1 VRDLYEVLGVDPSAS
16 EDEIKKAYRRKARQ
30 EHPDAGGDPEVFK
43 EVTAAYEVLKNPEAR
58 ANYDRYGDP
67 RGPGGSTGGG
77 DPFAGFG
84 DLQDLID
91 AFFGGGM
98 GSAMGGMGGRGG
110 RGRASRRSGRD
121 AIVDLTLTLEEAAA
135 GVRREVDVTLPR
147 ECDACDGSGA
157 KPGSKGA
164 TRCSTCGG
172 AGEVQQ
178 VRRSMFGQV
187 VTAGPCPHCDGS
199 GRTVD
204 DPCTACRGQGRREV
218 TEQVTVDVPAGVD
231 DGTRLRMS
239 GHGEAGQQGA
249 ASGDLYVRVRI
260 RPHEVFEREGHDL
273 HCELRLPMTQA
284 ALGAELKV
292 PTLHGE
298 EKLHVPAGTQTGDVL
313 TLRRQGMPKLNG
325 GGQRGDLLVHCR
337 VETPTHLTD
346 RQRELLEQLTAERG
360 EEAPQGGGYRGFL
373 GKLREAFRS

>member
-1 VRDLYEVLGVDPSAS
+1 MRDLYEVLGVDANAT

-30 EHPDAGGDPEVFK
+30 EHPDAGGDPEEFK

-67 RGPGGSTGGG
+67 RGPGGSGGGGG

-98 GSAMGGMGGRGG
+98 GGMGGRGG
-110 RGRASRRSGRD
+110 GGGGRTGRRGGRD
-121 AIVDLTLTLEEAAA
+121 AIVDLELTLEEAAA

-147 ECDACDGSGA
+147 ECEACGGSGA
-157 KPGSKGA
+157 KPGSGGPS
-164 TRCSTCGG
+164 RCQTCGG

-187 VTAGPCPHCDGS
+187 LTAGPCPHCEGA
-199 GRTVD
+199 GTTVS
-204 DPCTACRGQGRREV
+204 DPCATCGGQGRREV
-218 TEQVTVDVPAGVD
+218 TETVTVDVPAGVD

-239 GHGEAGQQGA
+239 GHGEAGKQGA
-249 ASGDLYVRVRI
+249 ASGDLYVRVRVA
-260 RPHEVFEREGHDL
+260 PHEVFEREGTEL

-298 EKLHVPAGTQTGDVL
+298 EKLQVPAGTQTGEVL
-313 TLRRQGMPKLNG
+313 TLRRQGMPKLSG
-325 GGQRGDLLVHCR
+325 GGQRGDLHVHCR
-337 VETPTHLTD
+337 VETPTRLND
-346 RQRELLEQLTAERG
+346 RQRELLEQLAAERG
-360 EEAPQGGGYRGFL
+360 EEAPQGAGHWGFL
-373 GKLREAFRS
+373 GKLREVFKG